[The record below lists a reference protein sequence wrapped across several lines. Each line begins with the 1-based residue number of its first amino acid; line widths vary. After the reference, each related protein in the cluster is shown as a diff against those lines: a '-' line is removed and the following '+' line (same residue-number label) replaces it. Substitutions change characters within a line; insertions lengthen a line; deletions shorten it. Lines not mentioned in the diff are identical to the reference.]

1 MKNVIL
7 SMLIKMSRMDAQ
19 MKELTAQIE
28 AQSLIVAALTLTV
41 GKGGGLDEM
50 VASINKSINSV
61 LETPDAALQSD
72 AELLLVKFHE
82 QVELTRAV
90 SKESDETP
98 AVVTG
103 DDLTADRPE
112 QG

>member
-1 MKNVIL
+1 
-7 SMLIKMSRMDAQ
+7 
-19 MKELTAQIE
+19 
-28 AQSLIVAALTLTV
+28 
-41 GKGGGLDEM
+41 M

-90 SKESDETP
+90 SKE
-98 AVVTG
+98 
-103 DDLTADRPE
+103 
-112 QG
+112 

>member
-1 MKNVIL
+1 
-7 SMLIKMSRMDAQ
+7 

-28 AQSLIVAALTLTV
+28 AQSLVVAALTLTV

-61 LETPDAALQSD
+61 LETPDA
-72 AELLLVKFHE
+72 ELLLVKFHE

-90 SKESDETP
+90 SKESDEIPT
-98 AVVTG
+98 VVTG
-103 DDLTADRPE
+103 GDLTTDRPG
-112 QG
+112 QS